1 MAIDR
6 IKSDFV
12 VEDLGNL
19 HHFLG
24 MEVIRDRKTRT
35 LEININKYILDVLE
49 RFNMTDANGRKAP
62 MASSNLTTKLDCPNP
77 ETKEGKEEIERMK
90 NVPYRQLLG
99 ALLWIHRTG
108 APSIA
113 YPVHHLCMFSNNPG
127 EIHWRQAQV
136 ILKYLKRHVER
147 DNEKGIVPLGLKFH
161 HDENLNLEGYVDA
174 SFAGSYQLCIT

>member
-1 MAIDR
+1 MAIDK

-12 VEDLGNL
+12 VEDLGDL

-24 MEVIRDRKTRT
+24 MEVIRDRKNRT

-49 RFNMTDANGRKAP
+49 RFNMSDANGRKAP
-62 MASSNLTTKLDCPNP
+62 MASTNLTTKLDCPNP

-127 EIHWRQAQV
+127 KIHWRQAQV
-136 ILKYLKRHVER
+136 ISKYLKRHVE
-147 DNEKGIVPLGLKFH
+147 
-161 HDENLNLEGYVDA
+161 
-174 SFAGSYQLCIT
+174 